1 MIPGSSPSQNPAL
14 MLAREFLRKNFDQ
27 LPRLLRYRTYDQ
39 DGLARWG
46 ELDGERRRLM
56 TQVEA
61 KRAERN
67 AVSAEV
73 GKKRKAGQ
81 DAAVEQESSRVLGA
95 EISAAEARL
104 AGIDGDLEEIERS
117 LPNVPHES
125 VPEGADETANA
136 VVKVQGTPRTFPF
149 EPKAHW
155 DLGPSLGILD
165 FERASKITGARFT
178 LLAAEA
184 SLLNRA
190 LIQLMLDVHTREHG
204 YLELLPPFIVNAAT
218 LFGTGQLPK
227 FEQDLFRLEGTDWYL
242 APTAEVPVTNVHRDE
257 ILPGES
263 LPVRYCAYTPCFRAE
278 AGAAGKDTRGLIRQH
293 QFDKVELVRF
303 TRPEDSYEQL
313 ERLTR
318 DAEAILERLELPY
331 RRVLLCRGDTSFA
344 SAKTF
349 DLEVWLPGQG
359 TYREISSCSNFE
371 AFQARRAAI
380 RYRHDAGGG
389 KSRNEFV
396 HTLNG
401 SGLAVGRSLVAI
413 LENFQ
418 EADGSVTVPDAL
430 RPYCGGLAS
439 IRPGRRLC

>member
-1 MIPGSSPSQNPAL
+1 

-27 LPRLLRYRTYDQ
+27 LPHLLRNRTYDAA
-39 DGLARWG
+39 GLARWG

-56 TQVEA
+56 TDAEA

-67 AVSAEV
+67 AASAEV

-81 DAAVEQESSRVLGA
+81 DAAAEQERSRLLGA
-95 EISAAEARL
+95 EIGAVEARL
-104 AGIDGDLEEIERS
+104 AGIDRDFEEIERS

-125 VPEGADETANA
+125 VPEGVDETGNT
-136 VVKVQGTPRTFPF
+136 VVKVHGTPRAFSF

-155 DLGPSLGILD
+155 DLGSSLGILD
-165 FERASKITGARFT
+165 FERAGKITGARFS
-178 LLAAEA
+178 LLVGEA

-204 YLELLPPFIVNAAT
+204 YLELLPPFIVNAAS

-227 FEQDLFRLEGTDWYL
+227 FEQDLFHLEGTDWYL

-257 ILPGES
+257 ILPEES

-293 QFDKVELVRF
+293 QFDKVELVCF
-303 TRPEDSYEQL
+303 SKPEESYDQL

-318 DAEAILERLELPY
+318 HAETILERLELPY
-331 RRVLLCRGDTSFA
+331 RRILLCRGDTSFS

-349 DLEVWLPGQG
+349 DLEVWLPGQAA
-359 TYREISSCSNFE
+359 YREISSCSNFE
-371 AFQARRAAI
+371 AFQARRAAV
-380 RYRHDAGGG
+380 RARRDTGGG
-389 KSRNEFV
+389 KTRNEFV

-401 SGLAVGRSLVAI
+401 SGLAVGRTLVAI

-418 EADGSVTVPDAL
+418 ESDGSVTVPDAL

-439 IRPGRRLC
+439 IRPGGRRLC